1 MPYVRLD
8 GGFIF
13 ADGITGVLDKVK
25 TGLTEQRKEEIVDNL
40 VAVLAFTVVFLVV
53 WQLIGPRIVGVD
65 PVILD
70 ANIESSGTSGWN
82 GEEFIFDASMSNGN
96 FVTYEWDFGD
106 GTTVTGETVNH
117 SWTDGGLYFVVLTA
131 KDAEE
136 RQSVAFE
143 QIRINSFIEDEGSV
157 NGGADES
164 VPVTINPYIENV
176 SIYISITGD
185 SGLPFV
191 QSDITVTINSPS
203 GSVFEQD
210 LLLNDGETQ
219 ELTFETNEGE
229 MIGEWELL
237 LESNDPASDFNYNYD
252 WYSYYQNSA

>member
-1 MPYVRLD
+1 
-8 GGFIF
+8 
-13 ADGITGVLDKVK
+13 
-25 TGLTEQRKEEIVDNL
+25 
-40 VAVLAFTVVFLVV
+40 
-53 WQLIGPRIVGVD
+53 
-65 PVILD
+65 
-70 ANIESSGTSGWN
+70 
-82 GEEFIFDASMSNGN
+82 MSNGN

-106 GTTVTGETVNH
+106 GTTLTGETVNH

-252 WYSYYQNSA
+252 WYNYYQNSA

>member
-1 MPYVRLD
+1 M
-8 GGFIF
+8 
-13 ADGITGVLDKVK
+13 
-25 TGLTEQRKEEIVDNL
+25 
-40 VAVLAFTVVFLVV
+40 
-53 WQLIGPRIVGVD
+53 
-65 PVILD
+65 
-70 ANIESSGTSGWN
+70 
-82 GEEFIFDASMSNGN
+82 
-96 FVTYEWDFGD
+96 
-106 GTTVTGETVNH
+106 
-117 SWTDGGLYFVVLTA
+117 
-131 KDAEE
+131 
-136 RQSVAFE
+136 
-143 QIRINSFIEDEGSV
+143 